1 MALIGTGI
9 ASRGLYANETTVPIE
24 RITEPSGASR
34 DYTRRNLFVE
44 STAASSE
51 NDAEWGGIEKLHI
64 QYSQSDNEKQATDKL
79 RKAVKAGQD
88 TYDNSMNK
96 VSDNKTRD
104 TLKTALD
111 DANTILAE
119 NDGNE
124 SIDVKIYDAKTK
136 AISGA
141 VDSVNTSMTAW
152 QQAQAAKRNAS
163 NGYSG
168 SSSLGTTVP
177 VGEMQQWAHDYMIA
191 NGYSEADWS
200 AATWIIN
207 HESGWNP
214 QATNPSSGAF
224 GICQSL
230 PGSKMASAGA
240 DWQTNYQTQ
249 FKWFLSYVDGRYS
262 GAQNAYNFWQV
273 HHYY

>member
-9 ASRGLYANETTVPIE
+9 VSRGLYTNETTVPVE
-24 RITEPSGASR
+24 RITESSGASR

-51 NDAEWGGIEKLHI
+51 NDAEWGGIEELHI

-79 RKAVKAGQD
+79 RKAVKTGHD

-96 VSDNKTRD
+96 VSDYKTRD

-111 DANTILAE
+111 DASNLLAE

-124 SIDVKIYDAKTK
+124 SIDVKTYDAKTK
-136 AISGA
+136 AISDA

-152 QQAQAAKRNAS
+152 QQAQTAKRNTS

-214 QATNPSSGAF
+214 QATNPSSGAK
-224 GICQSL
+224 GLGQCL
-230 PGSKMASAGA
+230 NHASCNTG
-240 DWQTNYQTQ
+240 DYDTNYQTQ
-249 FKWFLSYVDGRYS
+249 FKWFLSYVDGRYNGPS
-262 GAQNAYNFWQV
+262 GAYQYWQI
-273 HHYY
+273 HHWY

>member
-24 RITEPSGASR
+24 RIAEPSGASR

-51 NDAEWGGIEKLHI
+51 NDAEWGGIEELHI

-111 DANTILAE
+111 DANNMLAE

-124 SIDVKIYDAKTK
+124 SIDVKIYDEKTK
-136 AISGA
+136 AISDA

-214 QATNPSSGAF
+214 QATNPSSGAK
-224 GICQSL
+224 GLGQCL
-230 PGSKMASAGA
+230 NHASCNTG
-240 DWQTNYQTQ
+240 DYNNNYQTQ
-249 FKWFLSYVDGRYS
+249 FKWFLSYVDGRYG
-262 GAQNAYNFWQV
+262 GAQNAYNFWQI

>member
-1 MALIGTGI
+1 MALIGAGI
-9 ASRGLYANETTVPIE
+9 ASQGLYANEATVPIE
-24 RITEPSGASR
+24 RITESSGVSR

-51 NDAEWGGIEKLHI
+51 NDAKWGGIEELHI

-79 RKAVKAGQD
+79 RQAVKAGRD

-111 DANTILAE
+111 DANNMLAK

-124 SIDVKIYDAKTK
+124 SIDVKTYDAKTK
-136 AISGA
+136 AISDA

-214 QATNPSSGAF
+214 QAVNASSGAK
-224 GICQSL
+224 GLGQCL
-230 PGSKMASAGA
+230 NHASCNTG
-240 DWQTNYQTQ
+240 DYDTNYQTQ

-262 GAQNAYNFWQV
+262 GAQNAYNFWQI